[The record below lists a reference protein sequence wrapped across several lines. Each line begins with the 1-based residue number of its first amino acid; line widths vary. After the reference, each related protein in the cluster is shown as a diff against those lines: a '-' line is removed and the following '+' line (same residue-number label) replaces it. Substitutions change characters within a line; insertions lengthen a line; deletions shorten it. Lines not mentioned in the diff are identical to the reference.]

1 MRVAITGASGNVG
14 TSVVGA
20 LLADE
25 RITSVVGISRRP
37 APTPDDDGRLSWHTA
52 DVITDP
58 LTGAFEGVDAVIH
71 LAWAI
76 QPSRNDGQLRA
87 TNVIGS
93 RRVFD
98 AAGAAGVGTLV
109 YASSVGAY
117 SPAEA
122 GTEPVDESWPTGG
135 IRSSFYSRHKAEVE
149 TELDHF
155 QSRYPEMR
163 TVRLRPG
170 LIFKRASASEI
181 RRYFGGPFVPG
192 SLLKPGR
199 LPVFPWIDGM
209 RAQAVHADDVGEAYR
224 LAVTGNA
231 EGAFN
236 VAADPILDADSLAEG
251 LGVRVV
257 GIPGAVARA
266 GAGLSWKARL
276 QPTPPGW
283 VDMARGA
290 PLMDTTRA
298 REELGWNPSRTAVEA
313 IRELLEGM
321 ADGAGGPTA
330 PLDPRAGGPLRVREI
345 LTGIGR
351 RD

>member
-1 MRVAITGASGNVG
+1 MRVAVTGASGNVG

-25 RITSVVGISRRP
+25 RIEKVIGISRRRP
-37 APTPDDDGRLSWHTA
+37 ETPDGDRLTWHTA

-58 LTGAFEGVDAVIH
+58 LVGAFEGADAVIH

-76 QPSRNDGQLRA
+76 QPSRDDAQLRA
-87 TNVIGS
+87 TNVLGS

-98 AAGAAGVGTLV
+98 AAGAAGAGTLV

-117 SPAEA
+117 SPARS
-122 GTEPVDESWPTGG
+122 GTGPVDESWSTGG
-135 IRSSFYSRHKAEVE
+135 IETSFYSRHKAEVE
-149 TELDHF
+149 GELDRF
-155 QSRYPEMR
+155 SSRYPDVR

-181 RRYFGGPFVPG
+181 RRYFGGPLVPG

-199 LPVFPWIDGM
+199 LPIFPWIDGL
-209 RAQAVHADDVGEAYR
+209 RTQAVHTDDVAEAYR
-224 LAVTGNA
+224 LAVTGEA

-236 VAADPILDADSLAEG
+236 IAADPILDADSLAEG
-251 LGVRVV
+251 LGVRVL
-257 GIPGAVARA
+257 GLPGGVART
-266 GAGLSWKARL
+266 GADLSWKARL
-276 QPTPPGW
+276 QPTSPGW

-290 PLMDTTRA
+290 PLMDVSRA
-298 REELGWNPSRTAVEA
+298 RTELGWNPTRTAIDA

-321 ADGAGGPTA
+321 ADGAGGPTP
-330 PLDPRAGGPLRVREI
+330 PLEADAGGPLRIREF
-345 LTGIGR
+345 LTGLGA